1 MSVKELKKRWELPEY
16 KKLYSEVLHYL
27 KKRKDLSKIAG
38 IEHIDGY
45 IDLRGIP
52 LVCDPENH
60 SVTLCKLNLKKVDFS
75 FAELSL
81 YNFENSTFDS
91 CIFNKSKID
100 RTETTTTIFKNCQFK
115 GILLKDSYW
124 GKNGVFTVDCGSFID
139 CDFTG
144 SKIKNTFFDWALVNG
159 CTFLD
164 CEISSCHFGATRF
177 IDCIFGGKI
186 RTTFFR
192 GYPTIKVRPLLYPL
206 VKYDAKDYTNP
217 MRNIDFTL
225 VTFDDVAFYNNIDLS
240 DCKFPKNGRYMVLPN
255 SMVKLGNLKLHPKFL
270 GSEYQAHLEELIR
283 ILNYGA
289 DAVKDKYTFIERNF
303 IEDFYGKKFADDFF
317 DVFEEYVA
325 K

>member
-1 MSVKELKKRWELPEY
+1 MSVKELKKRWERPEY
-16 KKLYSEVLHYL
+16 RKLYAEVLHYL

-38 IEHIDGY
+38 IEYIDGY

-60 SVTLCKLNLKKVDFS
+60 SVTLCKLNLHKVDFS
-75 FAELSL
+75 FAGLSL
-81 YNFENSTFDS
+81 YNFENSNFDS
-91 CIFNKSKID
+91 CIFNMSKFNQ
-100 RTETTTTIFKNCQFK
+100 TKTTTSNFKNCQFR

-124 GKNGVFTVDCGSFID
+124 GKHGVFTVDCGSFIG

-144 SKIKNTFFDWALVNG
+144 SKIKNTFFDWALVEG

-177 IDCIFGGKI
+177 IDCIFGGNI

-192 GYPTIKVRPLLYPL
+192 GYPTINVRPLLYPL
-206 VKYDAKDYTNP
+206 VKYDVKDYYNP
-217 MRNIDFTL
+217 MRNIDFTH
-225 VTFDDVAFYNNIDLS
+225 VDFQDVAFYNNIDLS

-255 SMVKLGNLKLHPKFL
+255 SMDKLDKLKLHPKFKE
-270 GSEYQAHLEELIR
+270 SPYQASLEELIS
-283 ILNYGA
+283 ILNYGGVA
-289 DAVKDKYTFIERNF
+289 EKARYTFIERNQ
-303 IEDFYGKKFADDFF
+303 IHEWYGKEFTDDFF
-317 DVFEEYVA
+317 DVFEEYVI